1 MSSEHPDKEG
11 DKSALAG
18 VLDRL
23 RGGAYLIDPKFSRN
37 RGRYV
42 FQCLLVTCT
51 MLIVLLVLDAFYH
64 TVLIAALGASSFIA
78 FAAPS
83 MRASRPRCLIGGYII
98 GAAIGCFLSTIIAN
112 TGSVVVLTEHSTQIL
127 LGAIAVGGAMFVM
140 VTTDTEHPPAA
151 AIALG
156 FVLNE
161 WDWMTVVVV
170 LVGIVSIST
179 IKELA
184 RKYLMDLL

>member
-1 MSSEHPDKEG
+1 LSSEPGNSETP
-11 DKSALAG
+11 KSVSTR

-37 RGRYV
+37 RSRYV
-42 FQCLLVTCT
+42 IQCLMVTCT
-51 MLIVLLVLDAFYH
+51 MLVVLLVLDAFYQ

-83 MRASRPRCLIGGYII
+83 MRASRPRCLIGGYVI
-98 GAAIGCFLSTIIAN
+98 GMTIGCCLSSIVGD
-112 TGSVVVLTEHSTQIL
+112 TGSLVVLDEHSTRIL

-170 LVGIVSIST
+170 LAGIVTISAV
-179 IKELA
+179 KELT

>member
-1 MSSEHPDKEG
+1 MF
-11 DKSALAG
+11 
-18 VLDRL
+18 DRL

-37 RGRYV
+37 RSRYV

-51 MLIVLLVLDAFYH
+51 MLVVLFVLDAFYQ

-98 GAAIGCFLSTIIAN
+98 GMTIGCSLSAIIGD
-112 TGSVVVLTEHSTQIL
+112 TYGVLALNEHSARIL

-161 WDWMTVVVV
+161 WDWMTVFVV
-170 LVGIVSIST
+170 LAGIITIST